1 MPGFPP
7 VPHAWT
13 EPTPSFPP
21 ESTAQPLPVSSANP
35 CSLLLPR
42 ALFASKPWT
51 PGGSPL
57 LQELRRQ
64 NYEAQSLENLV
75 FKLADTGLLAPDL
88 EKLGIMRVTDKT
100 CRRPG
105 DISIK

>member
-7 VPHAWT
+7 VPHVWT

-51 PGGSPL
+51 LWGSPL
-57 LQELRRQ
+57 MLQEVRRQ
-64 NYEAQSLENLV
+64 NYEAQSLE
-75 FKLADTGLLAPDL
+75 KS
-88 EKLGIMRVTDKT
+88 GIQARYTLNIRKSTVMLTFVHSDY
-100 CRRPG
+100 
-105 DISIK
+105 